1 MLNWFKKGIKDRS
14 EVQKQT
20 EIVPMKPIDYPAKI
34 VLAWA
39 KAIEGNN
46 EILLWLKVNGYEELS
61 MATYAILL
69 KDEAREWLPKN
80 GYPQLLA
87 FINAAEGNEKAQRWL
102 LLNDM
107 ELLYHMALAIE
118 EEPTSWEWLG
128 QNATA
133 DLFLLTRTIKKVKDD
148 IEENHNDIHSF
159 RKD

>member
-1 MLNWFKKGIKDRS
+1 MLNWFKKGKKDQTA
-14 EVQKQT
+14 VQKRA
-20 EIVPMKPIDYPAKI
+20 EIVPMKPINYPAKI
-34 VLAWA
+34 ILAWA
-39 KAIEGNN
+39 KAIEGND
-46 EILLWLKVNGYEELS
+46 EILLWLKDNGFEELT

-102 LLNDM
+102 FLNDM

-118 EEPTSWEWLG
+118 DEQPSWEWLG